1 MLSVSVL
8 GLGYVGSVTATCLA
22 SKGHDV
28 IGLDVNPTKVEMLN
42 SGRSPMVE
50 ANLAELVA
58 KVRQSGTLRATN
70 DINVAIAESDIS
82 FIAVATPSQRNGRLE
97 LAAVQRVCQEIG
109 AALRNKKS
117 FHTIVTRS
125 TVMPGTAETL
135 VIPTLEQASGKKAGV
150 DFAVCSNPEFL
161 REGTAIA
168 DFSNPPFTVLGAD
181 DPQYLQPLREL
192 YDGISGPVFETSLR
206 SAEMVKYICNAYHAL
221 KVAFANEIGA
231 LASHMEVDPAAVME
245 IFKADTKLNISSTYL
260 TPGFAFGGSC
270 LPKDVRALT
279 YQAKVLDLK
288 LPLMESLLPSNE
300 EHLERAVQSIL
311 WTGKRKIGVL
321 GLSFKAGTDDL
332 RESPAVQLIKRLI
345 AEGCQVKIW
354 DDHVLLGRLMGSNRQ
369 YIDEVIPHIGTLLC
383 ERVGEV
389 IGFGDVIVLA
399 TKALDKAEIAAQ
411 LGSDQRL
418 IDVVRL
424 EAITA
429 ARAAKTFA

>member
-8 GLGYVGSVTATCLA
+8 GLGYVGSVTATCL
-22 SKGHDV
+22 STKGHNV
-28 IGLDVNPTKVEMLN
+28 IGLDVNPTKVELLN

-50 ANLAELVA
+50 ADLGDLVA
-58 KVRQSGTLRATN
+58 EVHRSGRLRATT
-70 DINVAIAESDIS
+70 DIDKAIAESDIS

-97 LAAVQRVCQEIG
+97 LAAVRRVCEQIG
-109 AALRNKKS
+109 ASLRKKKS

-125 TVMPGTAETL
+125 TVMPGTAEDL
-135 VIPTLEQASGKKAGV
+135 IIPTLEQASGKRAGV

-161 REGTAIA
+161 REGTAIK
-168 DFSNPPFTVLGAD
+168 DFSNPPFTVLGAS
-181 DPQYLQPLREL
+181 DPKHLRPLREL
-192 YDGISGPVFETSLR
+192 YAGIPGPVFETSLR

-221 KVAFANEIGA
+221 KVAFANEVGA
-231 LASHMEVDPAAVME
+231 LASHLEVDPNMVME

-270 LPKDVRALT
+270 LPKDVRALN
-279 YQAKVLDLK
+279 YQAKILDLK
-288 LPLMESLLPSNE
+288 LPLLESLLPSNE
-300 EHLERAVQSIL
+300 EHLERAVQSVL

-332 RESPAVQLIKRLI
+332 RESPAVQLVKRLI
-345 AEGCQVKIW
+345 AEGCHVKIW

-399 TKALDKAEIAAQ
+399 TKALDKAEIIGQ
-411 LGSDQRL
+411 LAPDQAL
-418 IDVVRL
+418 VDVVRM
-424 EAITA
+424 EPKAVMRTA
-429 ARAAKTFA
+429 ETSA

>member
-1 MLSVSVL
+1 MLFVSVL

-22 SKGHDV
+22 SRDHHV
-28 IGLDVNPTKVEMLN
+28 IGLDVNPTKVELLN

-58 KVRQSGTLRATN
+58 EAHRSGKLRATV
-70 DINVAIAESDIS
+70 DINVAIAESEIS

-168 DFSNPPFTVLGAD
+168 DFLNPPFTVLGAS
-181 DPQYLQPLREL
+181 DPKYLLPLRQL
-192 YDGISGPVFETSLR
+192 YEGVSGPVFETSLR
-206 SAEMVKYICNAYHAL
+206 CAEMVKYICNAYHAL

-231 LASHMEVDPAAVME
+231 LASHMEVDPNAVME
-245 IFKADTKLNISSTYL
+245 IFKADTKLNISGTYL

-270 LPKDVRALT
+270 LPKDVRALN
-279 YQAKVLDLK
+279 YQAKTLDLN

-354 DDHVLLGRLMGSNRQ
+354 DDHVSLGRLMGSNRQ
-369 YIDEVIPHIGTLLC
+369 YIDEIIPHIGTLLC

-389 IGFGDVIVLA
+389 LGFGDVIVLA
-399 TKALDKAEIAAQ
+399 TKALKKDDIVAQ

-418 IDVVRL
+418 IDVVRM
-424 EAITA
+424 EANAA
-429 ARAAKTFA
+429 ARAEKTSA